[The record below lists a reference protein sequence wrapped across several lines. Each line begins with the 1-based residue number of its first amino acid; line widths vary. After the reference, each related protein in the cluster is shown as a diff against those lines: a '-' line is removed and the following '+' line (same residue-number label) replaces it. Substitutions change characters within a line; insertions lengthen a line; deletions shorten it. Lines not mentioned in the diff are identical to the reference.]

1 MAVAGLPVGAETS
14 ESEAKDAGTQI
25 GLMGLG
31 QDEDT
36 AVIGDQA
43 QTSVPLS
50 TGPADPVVAVL
61 EVLCRSAGNQDCE
74 PATGKI
80 DRGGEHPLA
89 DGFAPAEIVVLLEEG
104 LEAAMI

>member
-1 MAVAGLPVGAETS
+1 
-14 ESEAKDAGTQI
+14 
-25 GLMGLG
+25 
-31 QDEDT
+31 
-36 AVIGDQA
+36 
-43 QTSVPLS
+43 
-50 TGPADPVVAVL
+50 VL